1 MKYVKK
7 QLTIK
12 PKKMFR
18 VYQLEKKNGV
28 TTLVDCKLTGREF
41 NTLGEAISKLNE
53 VKNQYEEYTIIQI
66 FK

>member
-1 MKYVKK
+1 
-7 QLTIK
+7 
-12 PKKMFR
+12 MFR

-28 TTLVDCKLTGREF
+28 TTLVDCELTGREF